1 MTNLGHTS
9 PIVGSRGRR
18 ASVATDKP
26 VDLPPTSLRGTM
38 ERQRSPRGSIVPDI
52 ALDMGN
58 DVEAINHKPLLER
71 DQYGDTRNAFN
82 QKMSRSPRNSLV
94 PDDYYRTQRN
104 GIRSPRNSLVP
115 ETSLAPDMLYSSRH
129 SLVPEAPLSPRN
141 SLVPDV
147 AHNRSPRNSL
157 VPLTG
162 SRTSLMSENGN
173 APPPRSPRHSLIPN
187 SSRSPRGSITNME
200 LVDRSPQ
207 RSPRGSIASE
217 CLNQSPRSSIVP
229 YEMNRSSRGSI
240 GVNDTPR
247 GSILINEE
255 EARSPRRSIDPDTID
270 RTPRGSLGGLQE
282 RRATKASLVAQD
294 PRRASADQGTINENR
309 NSSPSRQKEVNS
321 GSVKSRGSGVQIN
334 LGYGGNTFEDSRRAS
349 SSVSQFSGDES
360 RRLFTSGAK
369 LPENTMEN
377 RNPNYGSVVFQLKD
391 ANLEANNIC
400 DFVFRG
406 LKVVC
411 RTRVVTVCLMCL
423 SMLPILMLIHGECG
437 DFNGH
442 FHGILEMLSFEFL
455 ERLPEGA
462 KNTDVHGD
470 RRDVWK
476 HAHGV
481 AYLLADTLKET
492 RNDLRPLDQTTNLI
506 QEIDHHRLIVLPV
519 GMVRDGKLLDTSHHV
534 ATVHVLT
541 AHSERPLS
549 QDSLSVLVGTSSR
562 DIRHF
567 RDHAARD
574 NRAGVLQNPGMPATR
589 KRDRICDVSLNR
601 TVESSNCR
609 IWLVRFCCPLTRY
622 ITVFSAQSG
631 ARNAFNVCRIDA
643 SKPQAI
649 LATVYVSLQLQKIR
663 EEEKKESLFEK

>member
-1 MTNLGHTS
+1 MLHRSTSSRRCRASRNMTNLGHTS
-9 PIVGSRGRR
+9 PIAGPRGRR

-58 DVEAINHKPLLER
+58 DVEAINHKSVLER

-82 QKMSRSPRNSLV
+82 QKISRSPRNSLV
-94 PDDYYRTQRN
+94 PDDYYRTPRN

-141 SLVPDV
+141 SLIPDSL

-157 VPLTG
+157 VPLTS

-173 APPPRSPRHSLIPN
+173 PPPPRSPRHSLIPN

-229 YEMNRSSRGSI
+229 YEVNRSSRGSI

-270 RTPRGSLGGLQE
+270 RTPRGSLGGLQD

-294 PRRASADQGTINENR
+294 PRRASADQGINENR
-309 NSSPSRQKEVNS
+309 NSPPSRQKEVNS

-391 ANLEANNIC
+391 ANLEASNIC

-423 SMLPILMLIHGECG
+423 STVPVLMLIYGLNFSKDCPREPRIPMYMVIGGTFGSMLMALLIYSQIRSRRPEMISVPSTRPQISFRKLIIIVLSCFLLGWFVMGNYWILHIMWPPYTFLLHTPNDHCHKTLYQ
-437 DFNGH
+437 FSLAH
-442 FHGILEMLSFEFL
+442 LVVIYVTFGITLLVITVLASFRIL
-455 ERLPEGA
+455 ACPLPE
-462 KNTDVHGD
+462 
-470 RRDVWK
+470 
-476 HAHGV
+476 
-481 AYLLADTLKET
+481 
-492 RNDLRPLDQTTNLI
+492 
-506 QEIDHHRLIVLPV
+506 
-519 GMVRDGKLLDTSHHV
+519 
-534 ATVHVLT
+534 
-541 AHSERPLS
+541 
-549 QDSLSVLVGTSSR
+549 
-562 DIRHF
+562 
-567 RDHAARD
+567 
-574 NRAGVLQNPGMPATR
+574 
-589 KRDRICDVSLNR
+589 
-601 TVESSNCR
+601 
-609 IWLVRFCCPLTRY
+609 RY
-622 ITVFSAQSG
+622 
-631 ARNAFNVCRIDA
+631 R
-643 SKPQAI
+643 
-649 LATVYVSLQLQKIR
+649 
-663 EEEKKESLFEK
+663 

>member
-1 MTNLGHTS
+1 MLHRSTSSRRCRASRNMTNLGHTS
-9 PIVGSRGRR
+9 PIAGPRGRR

-58 DVEAINHKPLLER
+58 DVEAINHKPVLER

-82 QKMSRSPRNSLV
+82 QKISRSPRNSLV
-94 PDDYYRTQRN
+94 PDDYYRTPRN

-115 ETSLAPDMLYSSRH
+115 EASLAPDMLYSSRH

-141 SLVPDV
+141 SLIPDSL

-157 VPLTG
+157 VPLTS

-173 APPPRSPRHSLIPN
+173 PPPPRSPRHSLIPN

-229 YEMNRSSRGSI
+229 YEVNRSSRGSI

-247 GSILINEE
+247 GSILVNEE

-270 RTPRGSLGGLQE
+270 RTPRGSLGGLQD
-282 RRATKASLVAQD
+282 RRAMKASLVAQD
-294 PRRASADQGTINENR
+294 PRRASADQGINENR

-391 ANLEANNIC
+391 ANLEASNIC

-423 SMLPILMLIHGECG
+423 STVPVFMLIYGLNFSKDCPREPRIPMYMVIGGTFGSMLMALLIYSQIRSRRPEMISVPSTRPQISFRKLIIIVLSCFLLGWFVMGNYWILHIMWPPYTFLLHTPNDYCHKNLYL
-437 DFNGH
+437 FSLVH
-442 FHGILEMLSFEFL
+442 LVAIYVTFGITLLVITVLASFRIL
-455 ERLPEGA
+455 ACPLPE
-462 KNTDVHGD
+462 
-470 RRDVWK
+470 
-476 HAHGV
+476 
-481 AYLLADTLKET
+481 
-492 RNDLRPLDQTTNLI
+492 
-506 QEIDHHRLIVLPV
+506 
-519 GMVRDGKLLDTSHHV
+519 
-534 ATVHVLT
+534 
-541 AHSERPLS
+541 
-549 QDSLSVLVGTSSR
+549 
-562 DIRHF
+562 
-567 RDHAARD
+567 
-574 NRAGVLQNPGMPATR
+574 
-589 KRDRICDVSLNR
+589 
-601 TVESSNCR
+601 
-609 IWLVRFCCPLTRY
+609 RY
-622 ITVFSAQSG
+622 
-631 ARNAFNVCRIDA
+631 R
-643 SKPQAI
+643 
-649 LATVYVSLQLQKIR
+649 
-663 EEEKKESLFEK
+663 

>member
-1 MTNLGHTS
+1 MLHRSTSSRRCRASRNMTNLGHTS
-9 PIVGSRGRR
+9 PIAGPRGRR

-58 DVEAINHKPLLER
+58 DVEAINHKSVLER

-82 QKMSRSPRNSLV
+82 QKISRSPRNSLV
-94 PDDYYRTQRN
+94 PDDYYRTPRN

-141 SLVPDV
+141 SLIPDSL

-157 VPLTG
+157 VPLTS

-173 APPPRSPRHSLIPN
+173 PPPPRSPRHSLIPN

-229 YEMNRSSRGSI
+229 YEVNRSSRGSI

-270 RTPRGSLGGLQE
+270 RTPRGSLGGLQD

-294 PRRASADQGTINENR
+294 PRRASADQVCAGINENR
-309 NSSPSRQKEVNS
+309 NSPPSRQKEVNS

-391 ANLEANNIC
+391 ANLEASNIC

-423 SMLPILMLIHGECG
+423 STVPVLMLIYGLNFSKDCPREPRIPMYMVIGGTFGSMLMALLIYSQIRSRRPEMISVPSTRPQISFRKLIIIVLSCFLLGWFVMGNYWILHIMWPPYTFLLHTPNDHCHKTLYQ
-437 DFNGH
+437 FSLAH
-442 FHGILEMLSFEFL
+442 LVVIYVTFGITLLVITVLASFRIL
-455 ERLPEGA
+455 ACPLPE
-462 KNTDVHGD
+462 
-470 RRDVWK
+470 
-476 HAHGV
+476 
-481 AYLLADTLKET
+481 
-492 RNDLRPLDQTTNLI
+492 
-506 QEIDHHRLIVLPV
+506 
-519 GMVRDGKLLDTSHHV
+519 
-534 ATVHVLT
+534 
-541 AHSERPLS
+541 
-549 QDSLSVLVGTSSR
+549 
-562 DIRHF
+562 
-567 RDHAARD
+567 
-574 NRAGVLQNPGMPATR
+574 
-589 KRDRICDVSLNR
+589 
-601 TVESSNCR
+601 
-609 IWLVRFCCPLTRY
+609 RY
-622 ITVFSAQSG
+622 
-631 ARNAFNVCRIDA
+631 R
-643 SKPQAI
+643 
-649 LATVYVSLQLQKIR
+649 
-663 EEEKKESLFEK
+663 

>member
-9 PIVGSRGRR
+9 PIAGPRGRR

-58 DVEAINHKPLLER
+58 DVEVAINHKPVLER

-82 QKMSRSPRNSLV
+82 QKISRSPRNSLV
-94 PDDYYRTQRN
+94 PDDYYRTPRN

-115 ETSLAPDMLYSSRH
+115 EASLAPDMLYSSRH

-141 SLVPDV
+141 SLIPDSL

-157 VPLTG
+157 VPLTS

-173 APPPRSPRHSLIPN
+173 PPPPRSPRHSLIPN

-229 YEMNRSSRGSI
+229 YEVNRSSRGSI

-247 GSILINEE
+247 GSILVNEE

-270 RTPRGSLGGLQE
+270 RTPRGSLGGLQD
-282 RRATKASLVAQD
+282 RRAMKASLVAQD
-294 PRRASADQGTINENR
+294 PRRASADQGINENR

-391 ANLEANNIC
+391 ANLEASNIC

-423 SMLPILMLIHGECG
+423 STVPVFMLIYGLNFSKDCPREPRIPMYMVIGGTFGSMLMALLIYSQIRSRRPEMISVPSTRPQISFRKLIIIVLSCFLLGWFVMGNYWILHIMWPPYTFLLHTPNDYCHKNLYL
-437 DFNGH
+437 FSLVH
-442 FHGILEMLSFEFL
+442 LVAIYVTFGITLLVITVLASFRIL
-455 ERLPEGA
+455 ACPLPE
-462 KNTDVHGD
+462 
-470 RRDVWK
+470 
-476 HAHGV
+476 
-481 AYLLADTLKET
+481 
-492 RNDLRPLDQTTNLI
+492 RN
-506 QEIDHHRLIVLPV
+506 
-519 GMVRDGKLLDTSHHV
+519 
-534 ATVHVLT
+534 
-541 AHSERPLS
+541 
-549 QDSLSVLVGTSSR
+549 
-562 DIRHF
+562 
-567 RDHAARD
+567 
-574 NRAGVLQNPGMPATR
+574 
-589 KRDRICDVSLNR
+589 
-601 TVESSNCR
+601 
-609 IWLVRFCCPLTRY
+609 Y
-622 ITVFSAQSG
+622 
-631 ARNAFNVCRIDA
+631 
-643 SKPQAI
+643 
-649 LATVYVSLQLQKIR
+649 
-663 EEEKKESLFEK
+663 ESLVYDY

>member
-1 MTNLGHTS
+1 MLHRSTSSRRCRASRNMTNLGHTS
-9 PIVGSRGRR
+9 PIAGPRGRR

-58 DVEAINHKPLLER
+58 DVEAINHKPVLER

-82 QKMSRSPRNSLV
+82 QKISRSPRNSLV
-94 PDDYYRTQRN
+94 PDDYYRTPRN

-115 ETSLAPDMLYSSRH
+115 EASLAPDMLYSSRH

-141 SLVPDV
+141 SLIPDSL

-157 VPLTG
+157 VPLTS

-173 APPPRSPRHSLIPN
+173 PPPPRSPRHSLIPN

-229 YEMNRSSRGSI
+229 YEVNRSSRGSI

-247 GSILINEE
+247 GSILVNEE

-270 RTPRGSLGGLQE
+270 RTPRGSLGGLQD
-282 RRATKASLVAQD
+282 RRAMKASLVAQD
-294 PRRASADQGTINENR
+294 PRRASADQVCAGINENR

-391 ANLEANNIC
+391 ANLEASNIC

-423 SMLPILMLIHGECG
+423 STVPVFMLIYGLNFSKDCPREPRIPMYMVIGGTFGSMLMALLIYSQIRSRRPEMISVPSTRPQISFRKLIIIVLSCFLLGWFVMGNYWILHIMWPPYTFLLHTPNDYCHKNLYL
-437 DFNGH
+437 FSLVH
-442 FHGILEMLSFEFL
+442 LVAIYVTFGITLLVITVLASFRIL
-455 ERLPEGA
+455 ACPLPE
-462 KNTDVHGD
+462 
-470 RRDVWK
+470 
-476 HAHGV
+476 
-481 AYLLADTLKET
+481 
-492 RNDLRPLDQTTNLI
+492 
-506 QEIDHHRLIVLPV
+506 
-519 GMVRDGKLLDTSHHV
+519 
-534 ATVHVLT
+534 
-541 AHSERPLS
+541 
-549 QDSLSVLVGTSSR
+549 
-562 DIRHF
+562 
-567 RDHAARD
+567 
-574 NRAGVLQNPGMPATR
+574 
-589 KRDRICDVSLNR
+589 
-601 TVESSNCR
+601 
-609 IWLVRFCCPLTRY
+609 RY
-622 ITVFSAQSG
+622 
-631 ARNAFNVCRIDA
+631 R
-643 SKPQAI
+643 
-649 LATVYVSLQLQKIR
+649 
-663 EEEKKESLFEK
+663 

>member
-82 QKMSRSPRNSLV
+82 QKISRSPRNSLV
-94 PDDYYRTQRN
+94 PDDYYRTPRN

-255 EARSPRRSIDPDTID
+255 EARS
-270 RTPRGSLGGLQE
+270 
-282 RRATKASLVAQD
+282 
-294 PRRASADQGTINENR
+294 TINENR

-321 GSVKSRGSGVQIN
+321 GSVKSRGSG
-334 LGYGGNTFEDSRRAS
+334 
-349 SSVSQFSGDES
+349 FSGDES

-391 ANLEANNIC
+391 ANLEASNIC

-423 SMLPILMLIHGECG
+423 SMVPVLMLIYGLNFSKDCPREPRIPMYMVIGGTFGSMLMALLIYSQIRSRRPEMISVPSTRPQISFRKLIIIVLSCFLLGWFVMGNYWILHIMWPPYTFLLHTPNDHCHRTLYLFSLVHLIVIYVTCG
-437 DFNGH
+437 ITLLVITVLASFR
-442 FHGILEMLSFEFL
+442 ILACPLPERSSKRTLHLSKVDLNRKL
-455 ERLPEGA
+455 ERFVREPPTNTLRSFTDCRYLVIFA
-462 KNTDVHGD
+462 KEIKGFNV
-470 RRDVWK
+470 
-476 HAHGV
+476 
-481 AYLLADTLKET
+481 EF
-492 RNDLRPLDQTTNLI
+492 TT
-506 QEIDHHRLIVLPV
+506 
-519 GMVRDGKLLDTSHHV
+519 
-534 ATVHVLT
+534 
-541 AHSERPLS
+541 
-549 QDSLSVLVGTSSR
+549 
-562 DIRHF
+562 
-567 RDHAARD
+567 
-574 NRAGVLQNPGMPATR
+574 
-589 KRDRICDVSLNR
+589 SLNIAR
-601 TVESSNCR
+601 VFPFLVSEIAMEAVQTQSDQSNS
-609 IWLVRFCCPLTRY
+609 LFFDLDPL
-622 ITVFSAQSG
+622 
-631 ARNAFNVCRIDA
+631 
-643 SKPQAI
+643 
-649 LATVYVSLQLQKIR
+649 VSLQPLIPYQPR
-663 EEEKKESLFEK
+663 TSPECLARPGFFGLVFPFRVTRVAALRG